1 LIQASPERR
10 QCCGIPI
17 HFVEEFYMK
26 RFTSLSSSLCGVA
39 LATLTLAGCQTQL
52 SQPTVRFDRQVSYG
66 DSKAV
71 ETVTNQFGS
80 TDLQMIAE
88 KMVGSLLESPVLTGR
103 PTTTLST
110 VRNKTSE
117 YIDTKS
123 IMNSIQTALV
133 KSGKV
138 KFVRSNDEMQAGVD
152 ELQRQNQSG
161 LYKNQGKA
169 RVGQMSAA
177 KYTLE
182 GEIVSI
188 VKDNGSVKDVFYKM
202 TLKLYDVEDGSIEW
216 QDEKEIRKT
225 SRR

>member
-1 LIQASPERR
+1 
-10 QCCGIPI
+10 
-17 HFVEEFYMK
+17 MK
-26 RFTSLSSSLCGVA
+26 NLSNFSKIAGMLLVAAFSLSA
-39 LATLTLAGCQTQL
+39 CQTRL
-52 SQPTVRFDRQVSYG
+52 SQPTVSLARQVSYG

-71 ETVTNQFGS
+71 ETVTNEFGS

-88 KMVGSLLESPVLTGR
+88 KMVGSLLEDPALANR
-103 PTTTLST
+103 PTMTVAG

-123 IMNSIQTALV
+123 IMNTIQTALV
-133 KSGKV
+133 KSHKV
-138 KFVRSNDEMQAGVD
+138 KMTRSADEMQQGVD

-161 LYKNQGKA
+161 LYKAQGKA
-169 RVGQMSAA
+169 KIGNMTAA
-177 KYTLE
+177 KYSLE

-188 VKDNGSVKDVFYKM
+188 VKQNATTKDVFYKM

-225 SRR
+225 SKK

>member
-1 LIQASPERR
+1 MPSFSRATRLI
-10 QCCGIPI
+10 
-17 HFVEEFYMK
+17 
-26 RFTSLSSSLCGVA
+26 SLA
-39 LATLTLAGCQTQL
+39 LLAAATVTLTGCPTVL
-52 SQPTVRFDRQVSYG
+52 SQPTVSFARQVSYG
-66 DSKAV
+66 DNKAV
-71 ETVTNQFGS
+71 ETVTNEFGS

-88 KMVGSLLESPVLTGR
+88 KMVGSLLEDPVLANR
-103 PTTTLST
+103 PTLTLST

-133 KSGKV
+133 KSRKV
-138 KFVRSNDEMQAGVD
+138 KFARSNDEMQAGVD

-161 LYKNQGKA
+161 LYKAQGKA
-169 RVGQMSAA
+169 QIGRMSAA

-188 VKDNGSVKDVFYKM
+188 VKQNNATKDVFYKM

-216 QDEKEIRKT
+216 QEEKEIRKT
-225 SRR
+225 SSR

>member
-1 LIQASPERR
+1 
-10 QCCGIPI
+10 
-17 HFVEEFYMK
+17 MK
-26 RFTSLSSSLCGVA
+26 RTILAPLAFCLLA
-39 LATLTLAGCQTQL
+39 LASATAALAQT
-52 SQPTVRFDRQVSYG
+52 SYG

-71 ETVTNQFGS
+71 ETVTNEFGA

-88 KMVGSLLESPVLTGR
+88 KIVGSLIQDPVLDGR
-103 PTTTLST
+103 PTMTLSA

-133 KSGKV
+133 KSRKV
-138 KFVRSNDEMQAGVD
+138 KFVRSADEMQNQTD

-161 LYKNQGKA
+161 LYKNASKA
-169 RVGQMSAA
+169 KVGNMTAA

-188 VKDNGSVKDVFYKM
+188 VKNNGATKDVWYKM
-202 TLKLYDVEDGSIEW
+202 TLKVYNVEDGSIEW
-216 QDEKEIRKT
+216 QEEKEIRKT
-225 SRR
+225 SKR

>member
-1 LIQASPERR
+1 MHHTFSKFLVVAVSMAAIL
-10 QCCGIPI
+10 
-17 HFVEEFYMK
+17 
-26 RFTSLSSSLCGVA
+26 SLS
-39 LATLTLAGCQTQL
+39 GCPASL
-52 SQPTVRFDRQVSYG
+52 SQPTVSFARQVSYG

-71 ETVTNQFGS
+71 ETVTNEFGS

-88 KMVGSLLESPVLTGR
+88 KMVGSLLEDPVVANR
-103 PTTTLST
+103 PTMTLST

-117 YIDTKS
+117 YIDTKA

-133 KSGKV
+133 KSRKV
-138 KFVRSNDEMQAGVD
+138 KFARSNDEMQAGVD

-161 LYKNQGKA
+161 LYKSQGKA
-169 RVGQMSAA
+169 QIGRMSAA

-188 VKDNGSVKDVFYKM
+188 VKQNTATKDVFYKI

-225 SRR
+225 SSR

>member
-1 LIQASPERR
+1 MKFIPSNLIGLCAVAAASL
-10 QCCGIPI
+10 I
-17 HFVEEFYMK
+17 
-26 RFTSLSSSLCGVA
+26 
-39 LATLTLAGCQTQL
+39 LTGCPTTL
-52 SQPTVRFDRQVSYG
+52 SQPTVSFARQVSYG

-71 ETVTNQFGS
+71 ETVTNEFGS

-88 KMVGSLLESPVLTGR
+88 KMIGSLLEDPLLSGR
-103 PTTTLST
+103 PTMTLAP

-123 IMNSIQTALV
+123 IMNTIQTALV
-133 KSGKV
+133 KSRKV
-138 KFVRSNDEMQAGVD
+138 KFVRSNDEMQSGVD

-161 LYKNQGKA
+161 LYKTAGKA
-169 RVGQMSAA
+169 KIGNMSAA

-188 VKDNGSVKDVFYKM
+188 VKQNANTKDVFYKM
-202 TLKLYDVEDGSIEW
+202 TLKVYDVEEGSIEW

-225 SRR
+225 SRQ